1 MLYSPFSDSMVDWL
15 SRDRVTAVLAANV
28 QFESG
33 TAYVHSGTGT
43 LVLGDINGDMLRVGR
58 DRMTDRGFVRG
69 FEYVQ
74 CNAERL
80 PFPDASFDLVV
91 LMHALTYSAKPAQ
104 AVAEA
109 ARVLRSG
116 GLLVVADF
124 DRHTQERMRLDYGD
138 LWLGFDEA
146 TMARLLHAASFEVV
160 STTRYPVEQGLALNL
175 TLARRL

>member
-1 MLYSPFSDSMVDWL
+1 MCI
-15 SRDRVTAVLAANV
+15 RDREGEPEGVSLRIGELSHLPLRDCEADFASINMVLHHLSNP
-28 QFESG
+28 E
-33 TAYVHSGTGT
+33 
-43 LVLGDINGDMLRVGR
+43 
-58 DRMTDRGFVRG
+58 
-69 FEYVQ
+69 
-74 CNAERL
+74 NAL
-80 PFPDASFDLVV
+80 
-91 LMHALTYSAKPAQ
+91 
-104 AVAEA
+104 AEIR
-109 ARVLRSG
+109 RVLRSG

>member
-1 MLYSPFSDSMVDWL
+1 MKATGIVRRIDDLG
-15 SRDRVTAVLAANV
+15 RV
-28 QFESG
+28 
-33 TAYVHSGTGT
+33 
-43 LVLGDINGDMLRVGR
+43 
-58 DRMTDRGFVRG
+58 
-69 FEYVQ
+69 
-74 CNAERL
+74 
-80 PFPDASFDLVV
+80 VV
-91 LMHALTYSAKPAQ
+91 PK
-104 AVAEA
+104 EIR
-109 ARVLRSG
+109 RVLRSG